1 VPSEECCGEW
11 RLDTGK
17 RWTCLSA
24 LRLWGNEFGYIRRSS
39 SPPSTSVY
47 CQSGAPLVFVLVFLQ
62 PLLIAIL
69 LPERLIIRL
78 LPDSVP
84 PIIKMLSSWGQAL
97 SLAILTLNVTRIVAI
112 NWGSIGSDIE
122 SGAEGAGSSI
132 EGEASQL
139 IGDLQG
145 DFEHFEQ
152 VVESELEKALVDS
165 DGVLAQFT
173 MGHQTYATRP
183 IAPTIETSLMVNTE
197 HHLSAL
203 NL

>member
-1 VPSEECCGEW
+1 M
-11 RLDTGK
+11 
-17 RWTCLSA
+17 
-24 LRLWGNEFGYIRRSS
+24 
-39 SPPSTSVY
+39 
-47 CQSGAPLVFVLVFLQ
+47 FVLVFLQ

-84 PIIKMLSSWGQAL
+84 PIIKMLSSWGQVL
-97 SLAILTLNVTRIVAI
+97 SLTILTLNVTCIVAI
-112 NWGSIGSDIE
+112 NLG
-122 SGAEGAGSSI
+122 SI

-145 DFEHFEQ
+145 DFEKFEQ
-152 VVESELEKALVDS
+152 AVESELSKALVNS
-165 DGVLAQFT
+165 DGVLAQFS

-183 IAPTIETSLMVNTE
+183 IAPTMETSLMVNTE

-203 NL
+203 NLYPLAFKAMSRSDSTVKAARAPRSRRPLTLQARTTVAGTTAGWVSHWTALKLCSRSTSS

>member
-1 VPSEECCGEW
+1 
-11 RLDTGK
+11 
-17 RWTCLSA
+17 
-24 LRLWGNEFGYIRRSS
+24 
-39 SPPSTSVY
+39 
-47 CQSGAPLVFVLVFLQ
+47 
-62 PLLIAIL
+62 
-69 LPERLIIRL
+69 
-78 LPDSVP
+78 
-84 PIIKMLSSWGQAL
+84 MLSSWGQAL

-152 VVESELEKALVDS
+152 VVESSLSKALVDS

>member
-1 VPSEECCGEW
+1 M
-11 RLDTGK
+11 
-17 RWTCLSA
+17 
-24 LRLWGNEFGYIRRSS
+24 
-39 SPPSTSVY
+39 
-47 CQSGAPLVFVLVFLQ
+47 FVLVFLR

-97 SLAILTLNVTRIVAI
+97 SLAILTLNVTCIVAI
-112 NWGSIGSDIE
+112 NLG
-122 SGAEGAGSSI
+122 SI

-145 DFEHFEQ
+145 DFEKFEKA
-152 VVESELEKALVDS
+152 VETELSKALVNS
-165 DGVLAQFT
+165 DGVLAQFS
-173 MGHQTYATRP
+173 MEHQTYATRP
-183 IAPTIETSLMVNTE
+183 IAPTMETSLMVNTE